1 MKVVFIGDPHHKWT
15 KFDLGCQFLD
25 WVTET
30 VINEKP
36 DMVVNLGDHF
46 DSHGIVRTEIQ
57 KVYRQ
62 HVSEITSHGINYV
75 HLLGN
80 HEWHKNGSKTYHAL
94 QVMKELENS
103 TYYIVDEP
111 VDLFGMTFVPYTHD
125 LNEFPKVTLPICIA
139 HQTFIGADYG
149 YHRPDAGV
157 DAADVSAEIII
168 SGHVHK
174 RQTFGRVTYP
184 GTPYAQS
191 VNDINQAKGI
201 MVFDT
206 ETYKMSYID
215 SPFPTWRGAKFE
227 MSLDMHDEIVTKV
240 SGGHNDHWIVDIS
253 GPKAEVNA
261 YLSSKEFKG
270 LKVDVDIKVRATHTD
285 TQKTILKIQAI
296 TMSNILAE
304 YVDKV
309 YDGALDKETIKA
321 KAFKILEKA
330 RQA

>member
-25 WVTET
+25 WVDET
-30 VINEKP
+30 VIREMP
-36 DMVVNLGDHF
+36 DIVVNLGDHF
-46 DSHGIVRTEIQ
+46 DSHGVVRAEIQ
-57 KVYRQ
+57 KVYRD
-62 HVSEITSHGINYV
+62 HVRKITNYGINYI

-94 QVMKELENS
+94 QVMKELE
-103 TYYIVDEP
+103 TAKYHVIDEAKN
-111 VDLFGMTFVPYTHD
+111 LFGMTFVPYTHD
-125 LNEFPKVTLPICIA
+125 LNDFPKETLPICIA

-174 RQTFGRVTYP
+174 RQTFGKVTYP

-227 MSLDMHDEIVTKV
+227 MSPDMHDEIVTKV

-270 LKVDVDIKVRATHTD
+270 LKVSVDIKVRATYTD
-285 TQKTILKIQAI
+285 TQKTILKIQAV